1 MFGLLWQGDTAALG
15 GFGFR
20 SQFLSWSCLLLSP
33 VLAAPCR
40 SARAVAEGRPCRGLP
55 PLVLRGEIN
64 SPRHDS
70 VQKPQERY
78 ILPLALLSLGDAGA
92 RTRLSHMQMNAAPT
106 GPGLA
111 MPYGRE
117 RVTSQALR

>member
-1 MFGLLWQGDTAALG
+1 MFGLLWQVDTAALG

-70 VQKPQERY
+70 VQKPQER
-78 ILPLALLSLGDAGA
+78 
-92 RTRLSHMQMNAAPT
+92 
-106 GPGLA
+106 
-111 MPYGRE
+111 
-117 RVTSQALR
+117 